1 METTKSLLL
10 QPECKASLRVL
21 IALSVQ
27 CGLKMHQ
34 VDVTTAFL
42 IGNLEE
48 EVYMTQPKG
57 FVTEGEEYLVCKL
70 KNMASSN
77 HPDVAN
83 FQ

>member
-1 METTKSLLL
+1 METRSHCFCS
-10 QPECKASLRVL
+10 QSARQESLRVL

-34 VDVTTAFL
+34 VDVTTAFR

-57 FVTEGEEYLVCKL
+57 FVTEREENLYE
-70 KNMASSN
+70 N
-77 HPDVAN
+77 
-83 FQ
+83 